1 MHKDTVDKIRSAFQE
16 KTGITVSAGVGPNKL
31 IARLATA
38 KIKPNGQLIVTKE
51 QSENFVSKIPLQK
64 LPGVGPSMMTR
75 LSKLGCLKVELSR
88 LLAKRT
94 L

>member
-1 MHKDTVDKIRSAFQE
+1 MKNTNKDTVAKIRSSFEE

-38 KIKPNGQLIVTKE
+38 KIKPNGNLIVTKD
-51 QSENFVSKIPLQK
+51 QAENFVSKIPLQK

-75 LSKLGCLKVELSR
+75 LSKDWCVRKVYLLS
-88 LLAKRT
+88 T
-94 L
+94 Y